1 MLASSPMEL
10 LSYFEAHTTDHHKH
24 LPLFV
29 QTLAFPE
36 TENLFDMA
44 PINEDSNQH
53 YDTSNRYPQDDDNH
67 PPSMTH
73 SFTGSSSTISQP
85 HTIHNDLAQTHHMHQ
100 YESGFKAYSPDA
112 FHHSHQPVQFYPA
125 VAPELAH
132 PIPYLPQDNLGQGS
146 SLTSPLILVPSS
158 LYGQLPYTQPLPSQ
172 QTQQSQEQ
180 LVSNVKLE
188 LLDDRQRY
196 NYRPPSVKQ
205 EPADDVQR
213 FPYRQE
219 QTSPVD
225 MPTPSLERS
234 DIHHY
239 PDMTTMVNA
248 NASMAA
254 PLVEATFVDLK
265 RCTVCGRRI
274 TRDMTRHLRT
284 HELTKRFT
292 CKFSKSSCS
301 HRSGQFNRRYDF
313 KKHLLNKHFEFD
325 DSRIKKVHNLSDKLN
340 DWGTCP
346 CGQRFN
352 SGDWLENHV
361 LTQDPSRRC
370 PRWEYDGHD
379 RYDT

>member
-1 MLASSPMEL
+1 MEL
-10 LSYFEAHTTDHHKH
+10 LSYFEAHSTDHHKH

-53 YDTSNRYPQDDDNH
+53 YDTNRYPQDDDTH

-85 HTIHNDLAQTHHMHQ
+85 HTIHNDLAQNHHMHP

-112 FHHSHQPVQFYPA
+112 FHHSHQPVQLYPA
-125 VAPELAH
+125 VAQEMAH

-158 LYGQLPYTQPLPSQ
+158 LYGQLPYTQPLQNQ
-172 QTQQSQEQ
+172 QNQEC
-180 LVSNVKLE
+180 LVSDVKLE
-188 LLDDRQRY
+188 LPVDRSRY
-196 NYRPPSVKQ
+196 NCRPSSVKQ

-219 QTSPVD
+219 QTSPAD
-225 MPTPSLERS
+225 MPTPSLERT
-234 DIHHY
+234 DHHHY

-265 RCTVCGRRI
+265 RCTVCGRKI

-284 HELTKRFT
+284 HELNKRFT
-292 CKFSKSSCS
+292 CKFSKNSCS

-361 LTQDPSRRC
+361 LTEDPSRRC
-370 PRWEYDGHD
+370 PRWEDDSHD
-379 RYDT
+379 T